1 MLLCTLGKYS
11 FSDDFAS
18 FLADKCGLH
27 LGFGVLSRS
36 FFILLLG
43 FCLPLWG
50 SSQLTLMGQ
59 AKLAPSQLKQVIR

>member
-18 FLADKCGLH
+18 FLADIYGLH
-27 LGFGVLSRS
+27 LGFGVLARNL
-36 FFILLLG
+36 FILLLE

-50 SSQLTLMGQ
+50 STHLTLMGQ
-59 AKLAPSQLKQVIR
+59 AKLAPSQL